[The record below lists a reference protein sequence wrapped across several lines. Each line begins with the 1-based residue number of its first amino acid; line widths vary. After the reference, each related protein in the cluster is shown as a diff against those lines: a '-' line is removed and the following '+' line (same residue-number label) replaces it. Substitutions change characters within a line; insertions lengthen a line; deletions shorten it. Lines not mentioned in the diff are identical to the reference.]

1 MKILQNNLAKASTY
15 LWGSMFGRGCSS
27 GSDVVRLG
35 GGFSSGEL
43 GWDDPGQLFKSC
55 DMMWFNGDSGRG
67 LLLMAAKSLW
77 NLGRARH
84 GFVLQHLSWGNTD
97 SDPNRRHTAAGG
109 WRSWWCGRRL
119 RCIGRGT
126 RAGRR
131 RRQRGTGARRRR
143 RYRTHWGAR
152 APVSYTYCFSAG
164 PLKKAQ
170 SGTKHKLCGLIT

>member
-43 GWDDPGQLFKSC
+43 GWDDPGRLFKSC
-55 DMMWFNGDSGRG
+55 DMKRFNGDSGRG

-109 WRSWWCGRRL
+109 WRSWCAGEDWDGYREGNKSRAAVAPERNGRAAAALPYAL
-119 RCIGRGT
+119 RSPCSC
-126 RAGRR
+126 
-131 RRQRGTGARRRR
+131 
-143 RYRTHWGAR
+143 
-152 APVSYTYCFSAG
+152 V
-164 PLKKAQ
+164 L
-170 SGTKHKLCGLIT
+170 